1 MVYVSSRGWQS
12 AHDPFNN
19 EINGRLLSIIPFRRG
34 GACPF
39 FRLSNDRQHN
49 QIMFFNSFLSSL
61 TTKTGESNK
70 IKWKIGRKGGSR
82 NSLFFSSSRRTQK
95 KGDTLGNCLII
106 NYGRRYEAERCFFI
120 STGAQDELVSCAG
133 DVNIA
138 FDIKVPEG
146 IYQRNV
152 NR

>member
-1 MVYVSSRGWQS
+1 MENW
-12 AHDPFNN
+12 
-19 EINGRLLSIIPFRRG
+19 EERRKQEF
-34 GACPF
+34 A
-39 FRLSNDRQHN
+39 
-49 QIMFFNSFLSSL
+49 FLFVEQ
-61 TTKTGESNK
+61 KDAK
-70 IKWKIGRKGGSR
+70 
-82 NSLFFSSSRRTQK
+82 K

>member
-1 MVYVSSRGWQS
+1 MIYFWAVCGWKVVVYVSSRGWQS

-95 KGDTLGNCLII
+95 KGWHVGKLPNNKLRSPLR
-106 NYGRRYEAERCFFI
+106 GREVLFHLDRSKRWTCF
-120 STGAQDELVSCAG
+120 LC
-133 DVNIA
+133 
-138 FDIKVPEG
+138 
-146 IYQRNV
+146 RW
-152 NR
+152 R